1 MSYQDQPRSEFQSQ
15 LTAAAQQQV
24 AQENP
29 FHDQS
34 IGSKNYWAA
43 HTGREDP
50 PAPSY
55 RMVKG
60 KLKLG
65 RYIDPYGCEAH
76 MRSAKNL
83 WAEWYTG
90 FLISGGIGALFGTV
104 DWVFIFLVLPVFAV
118 WYFVVRARFR
128 HQYDQYYRIQERCLA
143 TGMPE
148 WVAYD
153 KDRLKLLDRNPLAV
167 WP

>member
-1 MSYQDQPRSEFQSQ
+1 MTQFDSQ
-15 LTAAAQQQV
+15 LAAVAQQQA

-29 FHDQS
+29 FADCS
-34 IGSKNYWAA
+34 IGSKNYWAG

-60 KLKLG
+60 KMRLG
-65 RYIDPYGCEAH
+65 RYMDPYGCQAH
-76 MRSAKNL
+76 LRSAKNR

-90 FLISGGIGALFGTV
+90 FLISAGIGALGGTV
-104 DWVFIFLVLPVFAV
+104 DWVFIFVALPIFAI
-118 WYFVVRARFR
+118 WYFTVRAGFR
-128 HQYDQYYRIQERCLA
+128 RQYDRYYWVQQRCLE
-143 TGMPE
+143 TGQPE
-148 WVAYD
+148 WVPYD
-153 KDRLKLLDRNPLAV
+153 KARLKLLDRNPLAV